1 MNIWKYVFEA
11 AVYLAIT
18 LVICYAILKENV
30 ICAWEQRVWD
40 TAKDMFFFSRDHIRE
55 VGFKTFVKVFFAALL
70 TLVAKKCC
78 KRARES
84 VKQAKEENE
93 RQNDNVIEFVAV
105 TR

>member
-1 MNIWKYVFEA
+1 MNTWKYVFEA
-11 AVYLAIT
+11 AIYLAIT
-18 LVICYAILKENV
+18 LVICYAILKEDV

-40 TAKDMFFFSRDHIRE
+40 AAKDMFFFSRDRIRE
-55 VGFKTFVKVFFAALL
+55 VGLKAFVKAFFAALL

-84 VKQAKEENE
+84 VKQAKEKNE